1 MKNTVLIDANVALD
15 FLGDREASEIA
26 RDLFTRCAKQEF
38 YGFIAL
44 HSISII
50 WYVLRK
56 DTRRREYM
64 KLLCSILTVAGASH
78 ESVLQAI
85 DRTEF
90 TDFEDCLQECCATN
104 INADFIITRNLRD
117 FRYSNIP
124 AILPE
129 DFIKL
134 LNK

>member
-15 FLGDREASEIA
+15 FLSDRETSEIA
-26 RDLFTRCAKQEF
+26 RSLFTRCAKQEF

-44 HSISII
+44 HSLSII

-56 DTRRREYM
+56 DDRRRQYM

-90 TDFEDCLQECCATN
+90 ADFEDCLQECCATN
-104 INADFIITRNLRD
+104 VNADYIITRNLRD
-117 FRYSNIP
+117 FRHSKIP

-129 DFIKL
+129 DFLKL